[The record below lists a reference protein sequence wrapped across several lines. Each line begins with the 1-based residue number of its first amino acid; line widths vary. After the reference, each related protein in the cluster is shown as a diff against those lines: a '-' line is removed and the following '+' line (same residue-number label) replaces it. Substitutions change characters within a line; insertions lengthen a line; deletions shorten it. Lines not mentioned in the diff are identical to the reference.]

1 MPPPPVDVPPPPP
14 AIAPPPPPVASAPA
28 GLELSDATIDPGG
41 PVTATGLGCAPSQPV
56 QLSVGQVPVGQTVA
70 GPTGD
75 FAAPLTTGAVDV
87 GRHEVTAQC
96 GRILSAPLDV
106 VLVSHVGTGTSTL
119 TLIVIFLVLGAWF
132 YGHRLASHLPERR
145 NDD

>member
-1 MPPPPVDVPPPPP
+1 V
-14 AIAPPPPPVASAPA
+14 ITPPPPPVVAAPA

-41 PVTATGLGCAPSQPV
+41 PVTATGLGCAPSEAV
-56 QLSVGQVPVGQTVA
+56 QLSVGNVPVGQTVA

-75 FAAPLTTGAVDV
+75 FKAPLATGAVDV
-87 GRHEVTAQC
+87 GRHEVTARC

-119 TLIVIFLVLGAWF
+119 TLIVIFLVLGVWF

-145 NDD
+145 NND